1 MHLYYQCMFGRG
13 DMEVLKFDIPA
24 LDDTMIAEK
33 QPYIRALV
41 ADRLEQIW
49 QACLPHIDGGVAN
62 PSAPMVELGLR
73 ATRELSRLFRLDSPA
88 AASHDVVTG
97 TNLGARELVAGHLE
111 VLEARIKGEG

>member
-1 MHLYYQCMFGRG
+1 MN
-13 DMEVLKFDIPA
+13 VVKFDIPA

-73 ATRELSRLFRLDSPA
+73 ATRELARLFRLDSPA
-88 AASHDVVTG
+88 GAAPDAVTG
-97 TNLGARELVAGHLE
+97 TNLGHRELVAGQLE
-111 VLEARIKGEG
+111 VLEARMRGD